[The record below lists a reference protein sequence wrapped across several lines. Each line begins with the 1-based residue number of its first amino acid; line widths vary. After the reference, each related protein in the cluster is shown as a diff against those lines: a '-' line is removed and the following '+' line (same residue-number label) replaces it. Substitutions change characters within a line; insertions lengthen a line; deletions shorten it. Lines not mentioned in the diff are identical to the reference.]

1 MISRCLRRQAFS
13 VVKRSI
19 HQVPFQDDLSPVDE
33 DLFNLGDFHNYQESP
48 DVKAHRKKLGLDE
61 NGADNRP
68 RKDSSAE
75 ARQQESVLE
84 AFQSTKFQQACEL
97 SEPVVF
103 VSRILNPYVNL
114 AIEDYVYHHMPLPKE
129 NNCNRLMFY
138 INSPCVVI
146 GKNQNPWKEV
156 NLPLL
161 NNLRIP
167 LVRRRS
173 GGGTVVHDSGN
184 VNYSFMTTKD
194 AFDRKS
200 FAEVVVDSVNSIA
213 PPEKKITVND
223 RGDIITQHGSFKVS
237 GSAYK
242 LSKGRSYHHGTML
255 LNLRLDV
262 LRQLL
267 HRDEEKLG
275 YVTSEMSIASVKSP
289 VTNLEIDQDAFVE
302 AVTDGFKKKYGTTV
316 EKPDTDEVDEFDQT
330 EMLGLGDFVAGFS
343 QRECKVV
350 YIEDTDVLPP
360 EVETVKNELMEW
372 EWKFGN
378 SMKFQHKFVRG
389 DFLVEF
395 QVAKKGI
402 LESFHLSGADEHV
415 TQSFEFL
422 QAVLDRGDRIT
433 YTGSNVAGFVTDDEL
448 SEWIGEAIDGT
459 T

>member
-1 MISRCLRRQAFS
+1 MLRR
-13 VVKRSI
+13 RI

-48 DVKAHRKKLGLDE
+48 EVKAHRKMLGLEETGAE
-61 NGADNRP
+61 NRLKGEKVGAKPQLSTID
-68 RKDSSAE
+68 
-75 ARQQESVLE
+75 
-84 AFQSTKFQQACEL
+84 AFKSTKFQHACEL
-97 SEPVVF
+97 REPVVF
-103 VSRILNPYVNL
+103 VSKILNPYVNL
-114 AIEDYVYHHMPLPKE
+114 AIEDYIYHHMPLPE
-129 NNCNRLMFY
+129 GNNCNRLMFY

-184 VNYSFMTTKD
+184 VNYSFMTTKE
-194 AFDRKS
+194 AFDRKA
-200 FAEVVVDSVNSIA
+200 FAELVRDSVNSVV
-213 PPEKKITVND
+213 PTEKQIMVND
-223 RGDIITQHGSFKVS
+223 RGDIITQNGHYKVS

-267 HRDEEKLG
+267 HRDEKKLG

-289 VTNLEIDQDAFVE
+289 VTNLELDQESFVE
-302 AVTDGFKKKYGTTV
+302 AVINGFQKKYGVAV
-316 EKPDTDEVDEFDQT
+316 ETPGEDATEEFDQT
-330 EMLGLGDFVAGFS
+330 EMLGLSDFVSGFS
-343 QRECKVV
+343 ERTCKVF
-350 YIEDTDVLPP
+350 YIEERDELPA
-360 EVETVKNELMEW
+360 EIETVKSELMEW

-378 SMKFQHKFVRG
+378 TMKFQHKFVRG

-402 LESFHLSGADEHV
+402 VESFQLTGADEH
-415 TQSFEFL
+415 TCLSFEFL
-422 QAVLDRGDRIT
+422 QTVLDRGDRIS
-433 YTGSNVAGFVTDDEL
+433 YTGSNIAGYVTDDEL